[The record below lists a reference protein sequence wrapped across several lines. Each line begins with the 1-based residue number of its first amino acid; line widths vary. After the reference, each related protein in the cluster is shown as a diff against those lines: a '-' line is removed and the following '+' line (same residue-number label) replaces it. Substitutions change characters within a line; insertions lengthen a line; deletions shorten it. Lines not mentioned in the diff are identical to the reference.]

1 MANNFFNQIRILL
14 RPAMIFIPIFCA
26 FLFPQGVEYF
36 GNSKTLIRNLLM
48 VMIFMT
54 CLKLRFKDLSFRK
67 EHWIILLLNVL
78 LGVIP
83 FFLIRFFF
91 PAEPVYALAA
101 FFTGITPTAV
111 AASVI
116 MTFLNGRAGFVLS
129 SYILTNTL
137 IPLLLIV
144 LLPYVTGNMTGDFFF
159 DVMKTLFTVIV
170 IPFAASRLVLFV
182 YRGAAQLAGKLK
194 MASFSLWTFLIY
206 VLSSSVI
213 LFFRD
218 NREASIQQTVIV
230 AILSLVQCILN
241 FYLGGKI
248 SKRRLSRECS
258 QSLGQKNT
266 SFTVYLALQYASV
279 PVALGPFFY
288 IFWHN
293 ICNAVQMYRYD
304 RRRIKRKKS

>member
-36 GNSKTLIRNLLM
+36 GNSKSLIRNLLM

-170 IPFAASRLVLFV
+170 IPFAASRLVLSV

-194 MASFSLWTFLIY
+194 MVSFSLWTFLIY
-206 VLSSSVI
+206 VLSASVI

-218 NREASIQQTVIV
+218 NREASMQQTVVV

-248 SKRRLSRECS
+248 SKHRLCRECS

-304 RRRIKRKKS
+304 RRRIKHKKS

>member
-1 MANNFFNQIRILL
+1 MTNDFFNQIRILL
-14 RPAMIFIPIFCA
+14 RPAMIFIPILCA
-26 FLFPQGVEYF
+26 FLFPQGVEYL
-36 GNSKTLIRNLLM
+36 GDSKSLIRNLLM
-48 VMIFMT
+48 LMIFLT
-54 CLKLRFKDLSFRK
+54 CLKLRLKDLSFRK
-67 EHWIILLLNVL
+67 EHWIILILNVL

-83 FFLIRFFF
+83 FFLIRFIF
-91 PAEPVYALAA
+91 PGEPVYALAA

-144 LLPYVTGNMTGDFFF
+144 LLPYVTGNMTSDFFF
-159 DVMKTLFTVIV
+159 DVMKTLFMVIV
-170 IPFAASRLVLFV
+170 LPFAASRVVLFI
-182 YRGAAQLAGKLK
+182 YRGAAKLAGKLK
-194 MASFSLWTFLIY
+194 MVSFSLWTFLIY
-206 VLSSSVI
+206 VLSASVI

-218 NREASIQQTVIV
+218 NREASIGQMIGV
-230 AILSLVQCILN
+230 AMLSLVQCILN

-258 QSLGQKNT
+258 QALGQKNT
-266 SFTVYLALQYASV
+266 SFTVYLALQFASV

>member
-206 VLSSSVI
+206 VLSASVI

-248 SKRRLSRECS
+248 SKHRLSRECS

>member
-1 MANNFFNQIRILL
+1 MTNDFFNQIRILL
-14 RPAMIFIPIFCA
+14 RPAMIFIPILCA
-26 FLFPQGVEYF
+26 FLFPQGVTYL
-36 GNSKTLIRNLLM
+36 GDSKSLIRNLLM
-48 VMIFMT
+48 LMIFLT
-54 CLKLRFKDLSFRK
+54 CLKLRLKDLSFRK
-67 EHWIILLLNVL
+67 EHWIILILNVL

-83 FFLIRFFF
+83 FFLIRFIF
-91 PAEPVYALAA
+91 PDEPVYALAA

-144 LLPYVTGNMTGDFFF
+144 LLPYVTGNMTSDFFF
-159 DVMKTLFTVIV
+159 DVMKTLFMVIV
-170 IPFAASRLVLFV
+170 LPFAASRVVLFIC
-182 YRGAAQLAGKLK
+182 RGAAKLAGKLK
-194 MASFSLWTFLIY
+194 MVSFSLWTFLIY
-206 VLSSSVI
+206 VLSASVI

-218 NREASIQQTVIV
+218 NREASIGQMIGV
-230 AILSLVQCILN
+230 AMLSLVQCILN

-258 QSLGQKNT
+258 QALGQKNT
-266 SFTVYLALQYASV
+266 SFTVYLALQFASV

>member
-36 GNSKTLIRNLLM
+36 GNSKSLIRNLLM